1 MQESDKYAS
10 QKNHLSKQKQLRVW
24 VNPDKYE
31 AFKQKVE
38 ANGTSIYSLINTWID
53 QYLYES
59 ES

>member
-38 ANGTSIYSLINTWID
+38 ANGASIYFLINAWID

>member
-10 QKNHLSKQKQLRVW
+10 QKNHLSKPKQLRVW

-38 ANGTSIYSLINTWID
+38 ANGPSIYSLINAWID